1 MEPLWCT
8 SFAIAQRL
16 PGSHNKPRK
25 QLSRCTSSTLTFLS
39 DGWRSNMFEMLSSQT
54 QLTQD
59 E

>member
-16 PGSHNKPRK
+16 PGFRNKPRK
-25 QLSRCTSSTLTFLS
+25 QLSRGTLSTLTFLS
-39 DGWRSNMFEMLSSQT
+39 DGWRSNMCEMLSSQT
-54 QLTQD
+54 RSTRG